1 MTEQHNDETPA
12 KLQRFLI
19 FNSSWGPKEGEE
31 EKKIVYYFPAED
43 DADKSKH
50 VGLIEALVRFM
61 SVFSQAPAKVQHTQ
75 KSKSVFIQVEPGFWM
90 SMTVA
95 APFKIKKSESSDPSA
110 STAAEVS
117 YLGDKLHDNVL
128 EAKLE
133 QAYDLFKIFTGG
145 FQLLDNADAIK
156 AKAKGF
162 FDRYIPSLHFNHF
175 ENVDDLFGA
184 VQFLTLEPLDFLHVK
199 SFVNKIE
206 GDFGCVDKSL
216 FLHHGNIVWS
226 GLQQKE
232 TQLLYFYVYH
242 TLLPASGSLV
252 VTKQNSPFGGHQ
264 GRFLTGPAQ
273 LDGLTVDQV
282 NSLRIP
288 KLYVPQMC
296 QETQLEAV
304 QEYHLLVYHAI
315 KSTLC
320 LLIPSQV
327 SFTVDFFKRLD
338 GHLGPRLTNMSA
350 DLLDVF
356 GRNATGSNAAS
367 VVMANEE
374 ITSILSPSI
383 CVPPVVIDAKDED
396 INVVYYNEANKAMKN
411 TLSKLP
417 PYQEALQHGIA
428 DLNQD
433 ICNLKKLNRLSGEEQ
448 KVTSELIVKLPNE
461 DWIVGR
467 HVDQRQVYLAFK
479 QKSSLLEVDSQVDKV
494 MLSEFKNIC
503 LPP

>member
-1 MTEQHNDETPA
+1 MTEQFNDETPA

-19 FNSSWGPKEGEE
+19 FNSSWGPEEGEE
-31 EKKIVYYFPAED
+31 EKKIVYYFPTE

-61 SVFSQAPAKVQHTQ
+61 SVFSQTPAKVQHTQ
-75 KSKSVFIQVEPGFWM
+75 KSKSVFTQVEPGFWM

-95 APFKIKKSESSDPSA
+95 APFKIKKSEGDSS
-110 STAAEVS
+110 TEVS

-128 EAKLE
+128 EAKLKR
-133 QAYDLFKIFTGG
+133 AYDLFKIFTGG
-145 FQLLDNADAIK
+145 FQHLDNADAIK
-156 AKAKGF
+156 AKAEVF
-162 FDRYIPSLHFNHF
+162 FNRYIPSLRFDHF
-175 ENVDDLFGA
+175 ENVNDLFGA

-226 GLQQKE
+226 GVQQKE

-242 TLLPASGSLV
+242 TLLPASGLV
-252 VTKQNSPFGGHQ
+252 VAKQTANSSNPSPFGGHQ

-273 LDGLTVDQV
+273 LDLTVDEV

-288 KLYVPQMC
+288 KVYVPQTC

-356 GRNATGSNAAS
+356 GRNAGSSSAS
-367 VVMANEE
+367 VMANEE
-374 ITSILSPSI
+374 ISSILSPSI

-396 INVVYYNEANKAMKN
+396 TNVVYYNEANKAMKN
-411 TLSKLP
+411 TLSQLP

-433 ICNLKKLNRLSGEEQ
+433 ICNLKQLNHLSEEQ

>member
-1 MTEQHNDETPA
+1 MTDTSSEENPA

-31 EKKIVYYFPAED
+31 EKKIVYYFPEE
-43 DADKSKH
+43 DADKTKH

-61 SVFSQAPAKVQHTQ
+61 SVFSQNPAKFQHTQ
-75 KSKSVFIQVEPGFWM
+75 KSKSVFAQVESGFWM
-90 SMTVA
+90 SMTVS
-95 APFKIKKSESSDPSA
+95 APYKIKKSDNDSS
-110 STAAEVS
+110 STEIS
-117 YLGDKLHDNVL
+117 YYGDKLHDNVL
-128 EAKLE
+128 EAKLKR
-133 QAYDLFKIFTGG
+133 AYDLFKIFTGG
-145 FQLLDNADAIK
+145 FQLLDTAEAIK
-156 AKAKGF
+156 AKAEGF
-162 FDRYIPSLHFNHF
+162 FSRYIPNLHFNHCD
-175 ENVDDLFGA
+175 NVNDLFGA

-199 SFVNKIE
+199 SFVNKVE

-226 GLQQKE
+226 GVQQKE
-232 TQLLYFYVYH
+232 TQLLYFYVYQ
-242 TLLPASGSLV
+242 TLLPATGLATAAKTSANS
-252 VTKQNSPFGGHQ
+252 TSSPFGGHQ
-264 GRFLTGPAQ
+264 GRFLTGPTQ
-273 LDGLTVDQV
+273 LDLTVDEV

-288 KLYVPQMC
+288 KVYIPHIC
-296 QETQLEAV
+296 QETHLEAI

-320 LLIPSQV
+320 LLIPSEV

-356 GRNATGSNAAS
+356 GRNAGSS
-367 VVMANEE
+367 VGANVMASEE
-374 ITSILSPSI
+374 ISSILSPSI

-396 INVVYYNEANKAMKN
+396 TNVVYYNEANKAMKN
-411 TLSKLP
+411 TLTNQPQL
-417 PYQEALQHGIA
+417 EALQHGIA

-433 ICNLKKLNRLSGEEQ
+433 LCDLKKLNNIMRDEEQ
-448 KVTSELIVKLPNE
+448 KITSELAVKLPNE

-467 HVDQRQVYLAFK
+467 HVDQRQIYLGFK
-479 QKSSLLEVDSQVDKV
+479 QKNSLLEVDSQVDKV